1 MLICTTVSEFIPCAS
16 AYYNESLL
24 NYFITALTLFGQV
37 AEYYSNTD
45 KKSVLIG
52 GMATFDVYSF
62 PDVNRIDQLTST
74 SITVAHDNSPEFNSM
89 LAGWMVSFRPLV
101 RI

>member
-1 MLICTTVSEFIPCAS
+1 MEPEVSSGRIDH
-16 AYYNESLL
+16 
-24 NYFITALTLFGQV
+24 V

-45 KKSVLIG
+45 KKSVLTS

-62 PDVNRIDQLTST
+62 PDVNRNDQLSST

-89 LAGWMVSFRPLV
+89 LAGWMVNPHLYGDSKTHFS
-101 RI
+101 

>member
-1 MLICTTVSEFIPCAS
+1 V
-16 AYYNESLL
+16 
-24 NYFITALTLFGQV
+24 LT
-37 AEYYSNTD
+37 S
-45 KKSVLIG
+45 

-62 PDVNRIDQLTST
+62 PDVNRNDQLSST

-89 LAGWMVSFRPLV
+89 LAGWMVSFEQPV

>member
-1 MLICTTVSEFIPCAS
+1 MVQCPRFLLVHNKQT
-16 AYYNESLL
+16 LL

-45 KKSVLIG
+45 KKSVLTS

-62 PDVNRIDQLTST
+62 PDLNRNDQLS
-74 SITVAHDNSPEFNSM
+74 SSKISVAHSNSPEFNAV
-89 LAGWMVSFRPLV
+89 LAGWMVSFRPPV
-101 RI
+101 CKCN

>member
-1 MLICTTVSEFIPCAS
+1 MHTNKSRTILLLHLR
-16 AYYNESLL
+16 YLDRLL
-24 NYFITALTLFGQV
+24 NIIQTQI
-37 AEYYSNTD
+37 
-45 KKSVLIG
+45 KKSVLTG
-52 GMATFDVYSF
+52 DMATFDVYSF

-89 LAGWMVSFRPLV
+89 LAGWMVSFEQPV

>member
-1 MLICTTVSEFIPCAS
+1 VSEFIPCAS

-45 KKSVLIG
+45 KKSVLTG

-89 LAGWMVSFRPLV
+89 LAGWMVSFEQPV